1 MMRFEEVQMKIAESA
16 KNYLEICNMQVFI
29 EQFRLERES
38 RFSLTLPDMKPP
50 FPISATVS
58 FTYDVFQTGMTMID
72 REREDSDENDLEDS
86 DENDLEDSDENDS
99 EDSDENDS
107 DVDASVELD
116 FSIRL
121 PVMEDCPD
129 IEAILE
135 EISEEY
141 PDTEPILISQEIF
154 PAKGPSKDYKISYTY
169 DISLEDVIGGDIF
182 DEVFE
187 ELKGILELIHK
198 RTKNYIDSSWGES
211 GL

>member
-50 FPISATVS
+50 FPVSATVS
-58 FTYDVFQTGMTMID
+58 FTYDVFQTGMTMIY
-72 REREDSDENDLEDS
+72 RER
-86 DENDLEDSDENDS
+86 EDSDENDS

-141 PDTEPILISQEIF
+141 PDTEPILISKEIF
-154 PAKGPSKDYKISYTY
+154 PDKGPSKDYKISYTY

>member
-72 REREDSDENDLEDS
+72 REREDSDENDS
-86 DENDLEDSDENDS
+86 EDSDENDS

-141 PDTEPILISQEIF
+141 PDTEPILISKEIF

-198 RTKNYIDSSWGES
+198 RTKNYIDSSWGEN

>member
-1 MMRFEEVQMKIAESA
+1 MRFEEVQMKIAESA

-86 DENDLEDSDENDS
+86 DENDS

-141 PDTEPILISQEIF
+141 PDTEPILISKEIF

-198 RTKNYIDSSWGES
+198 RTKNYIDSSWGEN

>member
-72 REREDSDENDLEDS
+72 REREDSDENDS
-86 DENDLEDSDENDS
+86 EDSDENDS

-141 PDTEPILISQEIF
+141 PDTEPILISKEIF

>member
-1 MMRFEEVQMKIAESA
+1 MRFEEVQMKIAESA

-50 FPISATVS
+50 FPVSATVS
-58 FTYDVFQTGMTMID
+58 FTYDVFQTGMTMIY
-72 REREDSDENDLEDS
+72 REREDSDENDS
-86 DENDLEDSDENDS
+86 EDSDENDS
-99 EDSDENDS
+99 ENSDENDS

-141 PDTEPILISQEIF
+141 PDTEPILISKEIF
-154 PAKGPSKDYKISYTY
+154 PDKGPSKDYKISYTY

-182 DEVFE
+182 DEIFE

>member
-72 REREDSDENDLEDS
+72 REREDSDENDS
-86 DENDLEDSDENDS
+86 EDSDENDS

>member
-86 DENDLEDSDENDS
+86 DENDS

-141 PDTEPILISQEIF
+141 PDTEPILISKEIF
-154 PAKGPSKDYKISYTY
+154 PAKGGPSKDYKISYTY